1 MNNQFINE
9 FATIVEVS
17 PEVLSPEFDLV
28 NDSEWDSLAY
38 ISTIAL
44 VDKYF
49 NIVLASDDL
58 ESVKTFSDL
67 GNLVTKRAA

>member
-1 MNNQFINE
+1 MNNQFITE

-49 NIVLASDDL
+49 DIVLASDDL